1 MNGNTRRVDFIEAL
15 LWFIL
20 GIVFDAWIRPLIDSL
35 VNLFNSIIDSNTAK
49 SQIKIAKANEQIQS
63 LQEPVGNSNVIGF

>member
-1 MNGNTRRVDFIEAL
+1 M
-15 LWFIL
+15 
-20 GIVFDAWIRPLIDSL
+20 DSL

>member
-1 MNGNTRRVDFIEAL
+1 MDFIEAL

-20 GIVFDAWIRPLIDSL
+20 GIVFDAWIHPLIDSL

>member
-1 MNGNTRRVDFIEAL
+1 MDFIEAL

-49 SQIKIAKANEQIQS
+49 NQIKIAKANEQIQS

>member
-1 MNGNTRRVDFIEAL
+1 MNFIEAL

-20 GIVFDAWIRPLIDSL
+20 GIFFDAWIRPLMDSL
-35 VNLFNSIIDSNTAK
+35 VNLFNSIIDSHTAK

-63 LQEPVGNSNVIGF
+63 FQEPVSNSNVIGF

>member
-1 MNGNTRRVDFIEAL
+1 MDFIEAL

-49 SQIKIAKANEQIQS
+49 SQIKIAKAHEQSES